1 MAMTNSTLTPDPV
14 LRRSADRA
22 LVTVTVPAPSESTD
36 AGDRFDVELS
46 NARRHVVELL
56 DGTPDVDAESAADRL
71 VDALRAHGHADAMTL
86 VGVAGP
92 DDVAV
97 FATAEALP
105 AGAAAGPLTAL
116 GELIAAQQTW
126 IPHALVMVDRIGAD
140 VELVTAGHEEIDLTV
155 DGESQHIT
163 KSNPGGWSQRRFQQ
177 RAEEQWEE
185 NLRLVADRLTQ
196 ETRDRHLQLI
206 ALTGDET
213 AVAMLRDLLPD
224 DLQDLVVD
232 LETGGRADDGSADH
246 VQEEAD
252 AAVRRAAAYHRASRQ
267 RAVTDAVGRGD
278 GVTGRHDVLRALFEG
293 RVETLVVHLR
303 AAADAH
309 AYIGDEPSQIVAD
322 SARLHELDLP
332 ATRVPLADGA
342 LAAAASTGAE
352 VVVVQEALT
361 DYPDGLA
368 ASLRGREAL
377 G

>member
-1 MAMTNSTLTPDPV
+1 MAMTHSTLTPDPV

-22 LVTVTVPAPSESTD
+22 LVTVTVPAPSQSAD
-36 AGDRFDVELS
+36 ANDRFDVELS
-46 NARRHVVELL
+46 NTHRRVVELL
-56 DGTPDVDAESAADRL
+56 DDDGEGTADR
-71 VDALRAHGHADAMTL
+71 VVRALRDHGHADAATL
-86 VGVAGP
+86 VAVAGP

-97 FATAEALP
+97 FATAEVLS
-105 AGAAAGPLTAL
+105 AGATAGPLPAL
-116 GELIAAQQTW
+116 GELMAAQQTW
-126 IPHALVMVDRIGAD
+126 IPHALVKVDRVGAD
-140 VELVTAGHEEIDLTV
+140 VELVTASHDEIDLTG
-155 DGESQHIT
+155 DGEDRHIT

-196 ETRDRHLQLI
+196 EVRDRHLQLI

-213 AVAMLRDLLPD
+213 AVALLRDLLPD
-224 DLQDLVVD
+224 DLQDLVTD
-232 LETGGRADDGSADH
+232 LETGGRAEDGSAEH
-246 VQEEAD
+246 VEDEAD

-267 RAVTDAVGRGD
+267 RAVTDAVGRGA

-293 RVETLVVHLR
+293 RDETLVVHLR

-352 VVVVQEALT
+352 VVVVQDALT

-368 ASLRGREAL
+368 ASLRGHDAL